1 MKSQFLSSLAALTAA
16 LTLGLAGGAHAQS
29 LPYGDVGGPGA
40 GSANGA
46 DSTDEVSD
54 EAETDAGSPSLIKR
68 TGRVRITPYIE
79 AQQVVTAEL
88 SPGNEVLTYSTLAAG
103 VEANLTG
110 RNAEA
115 GIAVRYERRFGYGKN
130 KVSDSDVISG
140 VARGNVALVPRTLYL
155 EAGAMAA
162 RLSVENN
169 GTTTPG
175 LEIGTSSAQV
185 YGAYIGPSVKT
196 QLGAVDVQGHYRFGY
211 SRVSTPNVL
220 PAAAGQTPIDLYD
233 EGTVHNA
240 LLHFATQAGTVLPV
254 GLGLGAGWIREDISN
269 LDQRID
275 DKHVRGDVTL
285 PVGADLALVAG
296 VGYEKVQVSQR
307 NAVIDTLTG
316 LPVRTGNGRYLT
328 DQSQPRQIAY
338 ESEGLIWD
346 AGVLWRP
353 SRRTALEVHVGKRY
367 GSTTYFGS
375 FAYAPNSRTTLNVS
389 VYDGISGFGG
399 RLNQA
404 LADLP
409 TQFEGIRN
417 PLTGGLSTC
426 VAGVPNAAGTAN
438 SSANRGANSSGGCL
452 NGALGSVRSAV
463 FRGRGVMA
471 SLGIVGNSL
480 QYGVAAGYD
489 RHSFIAAP
497 GTVLALANGVI
508 DENYWAA
515 AYLNGRIDRNSSFG
529 TNLYANW
536 YQSGDALAGNS
547 TSIGA
552 TAAYYRT
559 LTGNLTATAAVG
571 INGVNRDLLQDIWT
585 ASGLVGLRYSF

>member
-1 MKSQFLSSLAALTAA
+1 MEPQFSAPLAALVAILA
-16 LTLGLAGGAHAQS
+16 LGLPGAAQAQS
-29 LPYGDVGGPGA
+29 LAYGDVGGT
-40 GSANGA
+40 SASSDNGTDSGGDDAA
-46 DSTDEVSD
+46 DDG
-54 EAETDAGSPSLIKR
+54 DAVVDVGGFSKH
-68 TGRVRITPYIE
+68 TGRLRITPYFE
-79 AQQVVTAEL
+79 AQQVVTGEL

-103 VEANLTG
+103 VDANLTG

-115 GIAVRYERRFGYGKN
+115 GVAVRYERRFGWGSN
-130 KVSDSDVISG
+130 RISDSDVVSG
-140 VARGNVALVPRTLYL
+140 LARASVGIIPHTLFL
-155 EAGAMAA
+155 EGGAMAA

-169 GTTTPG
+169 GSTTPG
-175 LEIGTSSAQV
+175 LELGNSSAQV
-185 YGAYIGPSVKT
+185 YGAYIGPAIKA
-196 QLGAVDVQGHYRFGY
+196 QAGAVNVEGHYRFGY
-211 SRVSTPNVL
+211 SRVTTPNAL
-220 PAAAGQTPIDLYD
+220 PVAAGQTPIDLYN

-240 LLHFATQAGTVLPV
+240 MLHLGTHAGTVLPV
-254 GLGLGAGWIREDISN
+254 GVGVGAGWIREDVSN

-296 VGYEKVQVSQR
+296 VGYEKVEVSQR
-307 NAVIDTLTG
+307 DALFDSVTG
-316 LPVRTGNGRYLT
+316 LPVISGNGRYVT
-328 DQSQPRQIAY
+328 DQTQPRQIAY
-338 ESEGLIWD
+338 QSEGLIWD

-353 SRRTALEVHVGKRY
+353 SRRTALEAHVGKRY

-426 VAGVPNAAGTAN
+426 VAGVASTTGNG
-438 SSANRGANSSGGCL
+438 SGGCL
-452 NGALGSVRSAV
+452 NGVLGSVRSAT

-471 SLGIVGNSL
+471 SLGLTGTHL
-480 QYGVAAGYD
+480 QYGLGAGYD

-508 DENYWAA
+508 DQNYWVA

-529 TNLYANW
+529 TNVWANW

-547 TSIGA
+547 SAIGA

-559 LTGNLTATAAVG
+559 LTGSLTATAAVG
-571 INGVNRDLLQDIWT
+571 VNGVNRAALQDIWT
-585 ASGLVGLRYSF
+585 ASGLLGLRYSF

>member
-1 MKSQFLSSLAALTAA
+1 MNQRILTPLAALVAA
-16 LTLGLAGGAHAQS
+16 LTLGVPAAVQAQS

-40 GSANGA
+40 SNESGGDDVADDSDSPTDGGA
-46 DSTDEVSD
+46 
-54 EAETDAGSPSLIKR
+54 LIKH
-68 TGRVRITPYIE
+68 TGRLRITPYIE

-103 VEANLTG
+103 IEANLTG
-110 RNAEA
+110 RHAEA
-115 GIAVRYERRFGYGKN
+115 GVAVRYERRFGWGSK
-130 KVSDSDVISG
+130 KISDSDVVSG
-140 VARGNVALVPRTLYL
+140 VARASVGIVPHTLFI
-155 EAGAMAA
+155 EGGAMAA
-162 RLSVENN
+162 RLSVQNN
-169 GTTTPG
+169 GSTTPG
-175 LEIGTSSAQV
+175 LEFGNSAAQV
-185 YGAYIGPSVKT
+185 YGAYIGPSIKT
-196 QLGAVDVQGHYRFGY
+196 QLGAVDVEGHYRFGY
-211 SRVSTPNVL
+211 SRVTTPNALLV
-220 PAAAGQTPIDLYD
+220 AVGQVPIDLYD

-240 LLHFATQAGTVLPV
+240 LLHFGTHAGTVLPV
-254 GLGLGAGWIREDISN
+254 GLGLGAGWIREDVSN
-269 LDQRID
+269 LGQRID

-285 PVGADLALVAG
+285 PVGGDLALVAG
-296 VGYEKVQVSQR
+296 VGYEKVEVSQR
-307 NAVIDTLTG
+307 DALLDPLTG
-316 LPVRTGNGRYLT
+316 LPLVSSNGRYIT

-353 SRRTALEVHVGKRY
+353 SRRTALEAHVGKRY

-409 TQFEGIRN
+409 TQFEGLRN

-426 VAGVPNAAGTAN
+426 VAGVPSATGIGAGA
-438 SSANRGANSSGGCL
+438 CL
-452 NGALGSVRSAV
+452 NGALGSVRSAT
-463 FRGRGVMA
+463 FRGRGIMA
-471 SLGIVGNSL
+471 SLGLTGRNL
-480 QYGVAAGYD
+480 QYGLGAGYD
-489 RHSFIAAP
+489 RHTFIAAP

-508 DENYWAA
+508 DQNYWVA

-529 TNLYANW
+529 TNVWANW

-547 TSIGA
+547 SAIGA

-559 LTGNLTATAAVG
+559 LTGSLTATAAVG
-571 INGVNRDLLQDIWT
+571 INGVNREALEDIWT

>member
-1 MKSQFLSSLAALTAA
+1 MEPQFFAPLAALVAILA
-16 LTLGLAGGAHAQS
+16 LGLPGAAQAQS
-29 LPYGDVGGPGA
+29 LAYGDVGGT
-40 GSANGA
+40 SASSDNGTDSGGDDAA
-46 DSTDEVSD
+46 DDG
-54 EAETDAGSPSLIKR
+54 DAVVDVGGFSKH
-68 TGRVRITPYIE
+68 TGRLRITPYIE
-79 AQQVVTAEL
+79 AQQVVTGEL

-103 VEANLTG
+103 VDANLTG

-115 GIAVRYERRFGYGKN
+115 GVAVRYERRFGWGSN
-130 KVSDSDVISG
+130 RISDSDVVSG
-140 VARGNVALVPRTLYL
+140 LARASVGIIPHTLFL
-155 EAGAMAA
+155 EGGAMAA

-169 GTTTPG
+169 GSTTPG
-175 LEIGTSSAQV
+175 LELGNSSAQV
-185 YGAYIGPSVKT
+185 YGAYIGPAIKA
-196 QLGAVDVQGHYRFGY
+196 QAGAVNVEGHYRFGY
-211 SRVSTPNVL
+211 SRVTTPNAL
-220 PAAAGQTPIDLYD
+220 PVAAGQTPIDLYN

-240 LLHFATQAGTVLPV
+240 MLHLGTHAGTVLPV
-254 GLGLGAGWIREDISN
+254 GVGVGAGWIREDVSN

-296 VGYEKVQVSQR
+296 VGYEKVEVSQR
-307 NAVIDTLTG
+307 DALFDSVTG
-316 LPVRTGNGRYLT
+316 LPVISGNGRYVT
-328 DQSQPRQIAY
+328 DQTQPRQIAY
-338 ESEGLIWD
+338 QSEGLIWD

-353 SRRTALEVHVGKRY
+353 SRRTALEAHVGKRY

-404 LADLP
+404 LANLP

-426 VAGVPNAAGTAN
+426 VAGVASTTGNG
-438 SSANRGANSSGGCL
+438 SGGCL
-452 NGALGSVRSAV
+452 NGVLGSVRSAT

-471 SLGIVGNSL
+471 SLGLTGTHL
-480 QYGVAAGYD
+480 QYGLGAGYD
-489 RHSFIAAP
+489 RRTFIAAP

-508 DENYWAA
+508 DQNYWVA

-529 TNLYANW
+529 TNVWANW

-547 TSIGA
+547 SAIGA

-559 LTGNLTATAAVG
+559 LSGNLTATAAVG
-571 INGVNRDLLQDIWT
+571 INGVNRELVQDIWT

>member
-1 MKSQFLSSLAALTAA
+1 MKPQFLTALATLAATLA
-16 LTLGLAGGAHAQS
+16 LGLPGAAHAQS
-29 LPYGDVGGPGA
+29 LPYGDVGGSSA
-40 GSANGA
+40 SSDSGS
-46 DSTDEVSD
+46 DSGDDAVDDGDS
-54 EAETDAGSPSLIKR
+54 AESLGGMVKR
-68 TGRVRITPYIE
+68 TGRVRVTPYIE

-103 VEANLTG
+103 IEANLNG
-110 RNAEA
+110 RNAQA
-115 GIAVRYERRFGYGKN
+115 GLAVRYERRFGYGSN
-130 KVSDSDVISG
+130 KISDSDVVSG
-140 VARGNVALVPRTLYL
+140 VARASVGLVPRTLFL
-155 EAGAMAA
+155 EGGAMAA
-162 RLSVENN
+162 RMSVN
-169 GTTTPG
+169 GNGSTTPG
-175 LEIGTSSAQV
+175 LEFGNSSAQV
-185 YGAYIGPSVKT
+185 YGAYIGPSLKT
-196 QLGAVDVQGHYRFGY
+196 QLGAVDVEGHYRFGY
-211 SRVSTPNVL
+211 SRVTTPNVL
-220 PAAAGQTPIDLYD
+220 PVGPGQTPIDLYD

-240 LLHFATQAGTVLPV
+240 LLHFGTKAGTVLPI
-254 GLGLGAGWIREDISN
+254 GLGVGGGWNREDVSN

-275 DKHVRGDVTL
+275 DKHVRADVLL
-285 PVGADLALVAG
+285 PVGSDLALVGG

-307 NAVIDTLTG
+307 DAVIDTLTG
-316 LPVRTGNGRYLT
+316 LPLLSGNGRYVT
-328 DQSQPRQIAY
+328 DQTQPRQIAY

-346 AGVLWRP
+346 AGVMWRP
-353 SRRTALEVHVGKRY
+353 SKRTALEAHVGKRY

-375 FAYAPNSRTTLNVS
+375 FAYAPNTRTTLNVS

-409 TQFEGIRN
+409 TQFDGLRN

-426 VAGVPNAAGTAN
+426 VAGVNGAHGN
-438 SSANRGANSSGGCL
+438 SGGGCL
-452 NGALGSVRSAV
+452 NGALGSVRSAT

-471 SLGIVGNSL
+471 SLGIQGNNL
-480 QYGVAAGYD
+480 QYGVGAGYD

-508 DENYWAA
+508 DENYWVA

-529 TNLYANW
+529 TNVWANW
-536 YQSGDALAGNS
+536 YQSGDALAGDS
-547 TSIGA
+547 SAIGA

-571 INGVNRDLLQDIWT
+571 INGVNREVLQDIWT

>member
-1 MKSQFLSSLAALTAA
+1 MKQQFLTPLAALAAA
-16 LTLGLAGGAHAQS
+16 LILGLPSAVQAQS

-40 GSANGA
+40 SSGGADAGA
-46 DSTDEVSD
+46 DSSSEDA
-54 EAETDAGSPSLIKR
+54 AEDGDAPLGGGGLIKH
-68 TGRVRITPYIE
+68 TGRLRITPYIE

-103 VEANLTG
+103 VQANLTS

-115 GIAVRYERRFGYGKN
+115 GVAVRYERRFSYGKN
-130 KVSDSDVISG
+130 KVNDSDVISG
-140 VARGNVALVPRTLYL
+140 VARGSVGIIPHTLFL
-155 EAGAMAA
+155 EGGAMAA
-162 RLSVENN
+162 RTSVENN
-169 GTTTPG
+169 GSTTPG
-175 LEIGTSSAQV
+175 LEIGNSSAQV
-185 YGAYIGPSVKT
+185 YGFYVGPTLKT
-196 QLGAVDVQGHYRFGY
+196 QLGAVDVGAHYHFGY
-211 SRVSTPNVL
+211 SRVTTPKALQV
-220 PAAAGQTPIDLYD
+220 AAGQTPIDLYD
-233 EGTVHNA
+233 KGTVHNA
-240 LLHFATQAGTVLPV
+240 ALHLGTQAGTILPV
-254 GLGLGAGWIREDISN
+254 GIGLGAGWIREDVSN

-285 PVGADLALVAG
+285 PVGPDLALVAG
-296 VGYEKVQVSQR
+296 VGYEKVEVSQR
-307 NAVIDTLTG
+307 DALIDTLTG
-316 LPVRTGNGRYLT
+316 LPVISGNGRYVT

-338 ESEGLIWD
+338 QSEGLIWD

-353 SRRTALEVHVGKRY
+353 SRRTALEAHVGKRY

-375 FAYAPNSRTTLNVS
+375 FAYAPNSRTSLNVS

-404 LADLP
+404 LANLP

-426 VAGVPNAAGTAN
+426 VAGVASTTGNG
-438 SSANRGANSSGGCL
+438 SGGCL
-452 NGALGSVRSAV
+452 NGALGSIRSAT

-471 SLGIVGNSL
+471 SLGISGTNL
-480 QYGVAAGYD
+480 QYGVGAGYD

-508 DENYWAA
+508 DQNYWAA

-547 TSIGA
+547 SSIGA

-559 LTGNLTATAAVG
+559 LSGSLTATAAIG
-571 INGVNRDLLQDIWT
+571 INGVNRELLQDIWT

>member
-1 MKSQFLSSLAALTAA
+1 MEPQFSAPLAALVAILA
-16 LTLGLAGGAHAQS
+16 LGLPGAAQAQS
-29 LPYGDVGGPGA
+29 LAYGDVGGTSV
-40 GSANGA
+40 GSDNGTDSGGDDAA
-46 DSTDEVSD
+46 DDG
-54 EAETDAGSPSLIKR
+54 DAVVDVGGFSKH
-68 TGRVRITPYIE
+68 TGRLRITPYIE
-79 AQQVVTAEL
+79 AQQVVTGEL

-103 VEANLTG
+103 VDANLTG

-115 GIAVRYERRFGYGKN
+115 GVAVRYERRFGWGSN
-130 KVSDSDVISG
+130 RISDSDVVSG
-140 VARGNVALVPRTLYL
+140 LARASVGIIPHTLFL
-155 EAGAMAA
+155 EGGAMAA

-169 GTTTPG
+169 GSTTPG
-175 LEIGTSSAQV
+175 LELGNSSAQV
-185 YGAYIGPSVKT
+185 YGAYIGPAIKAQT
-196 QLGAVDVQGHYRFGY
+196 GAVNVEGHYRFGY
-211 SRVSTPNVL
+211 SRVTTPNAL
-220 PAAAGQTPIDLYD
+220 PVAAGQTPIDLYD

-240 LLHFATQAGTVLPV
+240 MLHLGTHAGTVLPV
-254 GLGLGAGWIREDISN
+254 GVGVGAGWIREDVSN

-296 VGYEKVQVSQR
+296 VGYEKVEVSQR
-307 NAVIDTLTG
+307 DALFDSVTG
-316 LPVRTGNGRYLT
+316 LPVISGNGRYVT
-328 DQSQPRQIAY
+328 DQTQPRQIAY
-338 ESEGLIWD
+338 QSEGLIWD

-353 SRRTALEVHVGKRY
+353 SRRTALEAHVGKRY

-404 LADLP
+404 LANLP

-426 VAGVPNAAGTAN
+426 VAGVASTTGNG
-438 SSANRGANSSGGCL
+438 SGGCL
-452 NGALGSVRSAV
+452 NGVLGSVRSAT

-471 SLGIVGNSL
+471 SLGLTGTHL
-480 QYGVAAGYD
+480 QYGLGAGYD
-489 RHSFIAAP
+489 HRSFIAAP

-508 DENYWAA
+508 DQNYWVA

-529 TNLYANW
+529 TNVWANW
-536 YQSGDALAGNS
+536 YHSGDALAGNS
-547 TSIGA
+547 SAIGA

-559 LTGNLTATAAVG
+559 LTGSLTATAAVG
-571 INGVNRDLLQDIWT
+571 VNGVNRAALQDIWT
-585 ASGLVGLRYSF
+585 ASGLLGLRYSF

>member
-1 MKSQFLSSLAALTAA
+1 MEPQFSAPLAALVAILA
-16 LTLGLAGGAHAQS
+16 LGLPGAAQAQS
-29 LPYGDVGGPGA
+29 LAYGDVGGT
-40 GSANGA
+40 SASSDNGTDSGGDDAA
-46 DSTDEVSD
+46 DDG
-54 EAETDAGSPSLIKR
+54 DAVVDVGGFSKH
-68 TGRVRITPYIE
+68 TGRLRITPYFE
-79 AQQVVTAEL
+79 AQQVVTGEL

-103 VEANLTG
+103 VDANLTG

-115 GIAVRYERRFGYGKN
+115 GVAVRYERRFGWGSN
-130 KVSDSDVISG
+130 RISDSDVVSG
-140 VARGNVALVPRTLYL
+140 LARASVGIIPHTLFL
-155 EAGAMAA
+155 EGGAMAA

-169 GTTTPG
+169 GSTTPG
-175 LEIGTSSAQV
+175 LELGNSSAQV
-185 YGAYIGPSVKT
+185 YGAYIGPAIKA
-196 QLGAVDVQGHYRFGY
+196 QAGAVNVEGHYRFGY
-211 SRVSTPNVL
+211 SRVTTPNAL
-220 PAAAGQTPIDLYD
+220 PVAAGQTPIDLYN

-240 LLHFATQAGTVLPV
+240 MLHLGTHAGTVLPV
-254 GLGLGAGWIREDISN
+254 GVGVGAGWIREDVSN

-296 VGYEKVQVSQR
+296 VGYEKVEVSQR
-307 NAVIDTLTG
+307 DALFDSVTG
-316 LPVRTGNGRYLT
+316 LPVISGNGRYVT
-328 DQSQPRQIAY
+328 DQTQPRQIAY
-338 ESEGLIWD
+338 QSEGLIWD

-353 SRRTALEVHVGKRY
+353 SRRTALEAHIGKRY

-404 LADLP
+404 LANLP

-426 VAGVPNAAGTAN
+426 VAGVASTTG
-438 SSANRGANSSGGCL
+438 NSSGGCL
-452 NGALGSVRSAV
+452 NGVLGSVRSAT

-471 SLGIVGNSL
+471 SLGLTGTHL
-480 QYGVAAGYD
+480 QYGLGAGYD
-489 RHSFIAAP
+489 RRTFIAAP

-508 DENYWAA
+508 DQNYWVA

-529 TNLYANW
+529 TNVWANW

-547 TSIGA
+547 SAIGA

-559 LTGNLTATAAVG
+559 LSGNLTATAAVG
-571 INGVNRDLLQDIWT
+571 INGVNRELVQDIWT

>member
-1 MKSQFLSSLAALTAA
+1 MKPHFLTPLATLAATLALGLPGAA
-16 LTLGLAGGAHAQS
+16 LAQS
-29 LPYGDVGGPGA
+29 LPYGDVGGSSA
-40 GSANGA
+40 GS
-46 DSTDEVSD
+46 DSGSD
-54 EAETDAGSPSLIKR
+54 SGDDAGDDGDSAESLGGMVKR
-68 TGRVRITPYIE
+68 TGRVRVTPYIE

-103 VEANLTG
+103 IEANLNG
-110 RNAEA
+110 RNAQA
-115 GIAVRYERRFGYGKN
+115 GLAVRYERRFGYGSN
-130 KVSDSDVISG
+130 QISDSDVISG
-140 VARGNVALVPRTLYL
+140 VARASVGLVPRTLFL
-155 EAGAMAA
+155 EGGAMAA
-162 RLSVENN
+162 RMSVN
-169 GTTTPG
+169 GNGSTTPG
-175 LEIGTSSAQV
+175 LEFGNSSAQV
-185 YGAYIGPSVKT
+185 YGAYIGPSLKT
-196 QLGAVDVQGHYRFGY
+196 QLGAVDVEGHYRFGY
-211 SRVSTPNVL
+211 SRVTTPNVL
-220 PAAAGQTPIDLYD
+220 PVGPGQTPIDLYD

-240 LLHFATQAGTVLPV
+240 LLHFGTKAGTVLPI
-254 GLGLGAGWIREDISN
+254 GLGLGGGWNREDVSN

-275 DKHVRGDVTL
+275 DKHVRADVLL
-285 PVGADLALVAG
+285 PVGSDLALVGG

-307 NAVIDTLTG
+307 DAVIDTLTG
-316 LPVRTGNGRYLT
+316 LPLLSGNGRYVT
-328 DQSQPRQIAY
+328 DQTQPRQIAY

-346 AGVLWRP
+346 AGVMWRP
-353 SRRTALEVHVGKRY
+353 SKRTALEAHVGKRY

-375 FAYAPNSRTTLNVS
+375 FAYAPNTRTTLNVS

-409 TQFEGIRN
+409 TQFDGLRN

-426 VAGVPNAAGTAN
+426 VAGVN
-438 SSANRGANSSGGCL
+438 GANGNSGGGCL
-452 NGALGSVRSAV
+452 NGALGSVRSAT

-471 SLGIVGNSL
+471 SLGIQGNKL
-480 QYGVAAGYD
+480 QYGVGAGYD

-508 DENYWAA
+508 DENYWVA

-529 TNLYANW
+529 TNVWANW
-536 YQSGDALAGNS
+536 YQSGDALAGDS
-547 TSIGA
+547 SAIGA

-571 INGVNRDLLQDIWT
+571 INGVNREVLQDIWT

>member
-1 MKSQFLSSLAALTAA
+1 MKQQILTPLAALAA
-16 LTLGLAGGAHAQS
+16 ILAFGLPGAVRAQTLS
-29 LPYGDVGGPGA
+29 YGDVGGPGV
-40 GSANGA
+40 GSDSVA
-46 DSTDEVSD
+46 DSATEDAADDSD
-54 EAETDAGSPSLIKR
+54 SPAAGGGLIKH
-68 TGRVRITPYIE
+68 TGRLRITPYIE
-79 AQQVVTAEL
+79 AQQVVTGEL

-115 GIAVRYERRFGYGKN
+115 GLAVRYERRFGWGSN
-130 KVSDSDVISG
+130 KISDSDVVSG
-140 VARGNVALVPRTLYL
+140 LARASVGLIPHTLFL
-155 EAGAMAA
+155 EGGATAA
-162 RLSVENN
+162 RLSVQNN
-169 GTTTPG
+169 GSTTPG
-175 LEIGTSSAQV
+175 LEFGNSSAQV
-185 YGAYIGPSVKT
+185 YGAYIGPSIKA
-196 QLGAVDVQGHYRFGY
+196 QLGAVDVDGHYRFGY
-211 SRVSTPNVL
+211 SRVTTPNAL
-220 PAAAGQTPIDLYD
+220 PVAAGQTPIDLYD
-233 EGTVHNA
+233 NGTVHNA
-240 LLHFATQAGTVLPV
+240 LLHFATHAGTILPIGV
-254 GLGLGAGWIREDISN
+254 GVGAGWIREDVSN

-275 DKHVRGDVTL
+275 NKHVRGDVTL
-285 PVGADLALVAG
+285 PVGPDLALVGG

-307 NAVIDTLTG
+307 DAVIDPLSG
-316 LPVRTGNGRYLT
+316 LPLISGNGRYVT
-328 DQSQPRQIAY
+328 DQAQPRQIAY
-338 ESEGLIWD
+338 DSEGLIWD

-353 SRRTALEVHVGKRY
+353 SRRTALEAHVGKRY

-409 TQFEGIRN
+409 TQFEGLRN

-426 VAGVPNAAGTAN
+426 VAGVP
-438 SSANRGANSSGGCL
+438 SANGNSGGGCL
-452 NGALGSVRSAV
+452 NGALGSVRSAT

-471 SLGIVGNSL
+471 SLGLTGTNL
-480 QYGVAAGYD
+480 QYGLGAGYD

-508 DENYWAA
+508 DQNYWAA

-529 TNLYANW
+529 TNLWANW

-547 TSIGA
+547 SAIGA

-559 LTGNLTATAAVG
+559 LSGNLTATAAVG
-571 INGVNRDLLQDIWT
+571 INGVNRELVQDIWT

>member
-1 MKSQFLSSLAALTAA
+1 MKQQFFVPLAALAA
-16 LTLGLAGGAHAQS
+16 SFTLSWPGAAQAQS
-29 LPYGDVGGPGA
+29 LAYGDVGGPTA
-40 GSANGA
+40 GNDSGA
-46 DSTDEVSD
+46 DSGVDDAADDEGAVVD
-54 EAETDAGSPSLIKR
+54 VGGFAKR
-68 TGRVRITPYIE
+68 TGRLRITPYIE

-115 GIAVRYERRFGYGKN
+115 GVAVRYERRFGWGSSRI
-130 KVSDSDVISG
+130 SDSDVVSG
-140 VARGNVALVPRTLYL
+140 VARASVGIIPHTLFL
-155 EAGAMAA
+155 EGGATAA

-169 GTTTPG
+169 GSTTPG
-175 LEIGTSSAQV
+175 LEFGNSSAQV
-185 YGAYIGPSVKT
+185 YGAYIGPAIKAQTGV
-196 QLGAVDVQGHYRFGY
+196 LNVAGHYRFGY
-211 SRVSTPNVL
+211 SRVTTPKAL
-220 PAAAGQTPIDLYD
+220 PVAAGQTPIDLYD

-240 LLHFATQAGTVLPV
+240 MLHLGTQAGTVLPV
-254 GLGLGAGWIREDISN
+254 GVGLGAGWMREDVSN

-275 DKHVRGDVTL
+275 NRHVRGDVTL
-285 PVGADLALVAG
+285 PVGPDLALVAG
-296 VGYEKVQVSQR
+296 VGYEKVEVSQR
-307 NAVIDTLTG
+307 DAVFDSVTG
-316 LPVRTGNGRYLT
+316 LPVISGNGRYVT
-328 DQSQPRQIAY
+328 DQTQPRQIAY

-353 SRRTALEVHVGKRY
+353 SRRTALEAHVGKRY
-367 GSTTYFGS
+367 GSTTYYGS
-375 FAYAPNSRTTLNVS
+375 FAYAPNVQTTLNVS

-404 LADLP
+404 LAELP
-409 TQFEGIRN
+409 TQFEGLHN

-426 VAGVPNAAGTAN
+426 VAGVPNANGN
-438 SSANRGANSSGGCL
+438 SANGNNRGGCL

-471 SLGIVGNSL
+471 SLGLTGSRL
-480 QYGVAAGYD
+480 QYGLGAGYD
-489 RHSFIAAP
+489 RRSFIAAP

-508 DENYWAA
+508 DENYWVA

-529 TNLYANW
+529 TNLWANW

-547 TSIGA
+547 SAIGA

-559 LTGNLTATAAVG
+559 LTGSLTATAAVG
-571 INGVNRDLLQDIWT
+571 VNGVNREALQDIWT
-585 ASGLVGLRYSF
+585 ASGLLGLRYSF

>member
-1 MKSQFLSSLAALTAA
+1 MKPQLFAPLAALVAILA
-16 LTLGLAGGAHAQS
+16 LGLPGAAQAQS
-29 LPYGDVGGPGA
+29 LAYGDVGGT
-40 GSANGA
+40 SASSDNGTDSGGDDAA
-46 DSTDEVSD
+46 DDG
-54 EAETDAGSPSLIKR
+54 DAVVDVGGFSKH
-68 TGRVRITPYIE
+68 TGRLRITPYIE
-79 AQQVVTAEL
+79 AQQVVTGEL

-103 VEANLTG
+103 VDANLTG

-115 GIAVRYERRFGYGKN
+115 GVAVRYERRFGWGSN
-130 KVSDSDVISG
+130 RISDSDVVSG
-140 VARGNVALVPRTLYL
+140 LARASVGIIPHTLFL
-155 EAGAMAA
+155 EGGAMAA

-169 GTTTPG
+169 GSTTPG
-175 LEIGTSSAQV
+175 LELGNSSAQV
-185 YGAYIGPSVKT
+185 YGAYIGPAIKA
-196 QLGAVDVQGHYRFGY
+196 QAGAVNVEGHYRFGY
-211 SRVSTPNVL
+211 SRVTTPNAL
-220 PAAAGQTPIDLYD
+220 PVAAGQTPIDLYN

-240 LLHFATQAGTVLPV
+240 MLHLGTHAGTVLPV
-254 GLGLGAGWIREDISN
+254 GVGVGAGWIREDVSN

-296 VGYEKVQVSQR
+296 VGYEKVEVSQR
-307 NAVIDTLTG
+307 DALFDSVTG
-316 LPVRTGNGRYLT
+316 LPVISGNGRYVT
-328 DQSQPRQIAY
+328 DQTQPRQIAY
-338 ESEGLIWD
+338 QSEGLIWD

-353 SRRTALEVHVGKRY
+353 SRRTALEAHVGKRY

-426 VAGVPNAAGTAN
+426 VAGVASTTGNG
-438 SSANRGANSSGGCL
+438 SGGCL
-452 NGALGSVRSAV
+452 NGVLGSVRSAT

-471 SLGIVGNSL
+471 SLGLTGTHL
-480 QYGVAAGYD
+480 QYGLGAGYD
-489 RHSFIAAP
+489 RRTFIAAP

-508 DENYWAA
+508 DQNYWVA

-529 TNLYANW
+529 TNVWANW

-547 TSIGA
+547 SAIGA

-559 LTGNLTATAAVG
+559 LTGSLTATAAVG
-571 INGVNRDLLQDIWT
+571 VNGVNRAALQDIWT
-585 ASGLVGLRYSF
+585 ASGLLGLRYSF

>member
-1 MKSQFLSSLAALTAA
+1 MKPQFLTALATLAATLA
-16 LTLGLAGGAHAQS
+16 LGLPGAAHAQS
-29 LPYGDVGGPGA
+29 LPYGDVGGSSA
-40 GSANGA
+40 SSDSGS
-46 DSTDEVSD
+46 DSGD
-54 EAETDAGSPSLIKR
+54 DAGDDGDSAESLGGMVKR
-68 TGRVRITPYIE
+68 TGRVRVTPYIE

-103 VEANLTG
+103 IEANLNG
-110 RNAEA
+110 RNAQA
-115 GIAVRYERRFGYGKN
+115 GLAVRYERRFGWGSN
-130 KVSDSDVISG
+130 QISDSDVVSG
-140 VARGNVALVPRTLYL
+140 VARASVGLVPRTLFL
-155 EAGAMAA
+155 EGGAMAA
-162 RLSVENN
+162 RMSVN
-169 GTTTPG
+169 GNGSTTPG
-175 LEIGTSSAQV
+175 LEFGNSSAQV
-185 YGAYIGPSVKT
+185 YGAYIGPSLKT
-196 QLGAVDVQGHYRFGY
+196 QLGAVDVEGHYRFGY
-211 SRVSTPNVL
+211 SRVTTPNVL
-220 PAAAGQTPIDLYD
+220 PVGPGQTPIDLYD

-240 LLHFATQAGTVLPV
+240 LLHFGTKAGTVLPI
-254 GLGLGAGWIREDISN
+254 GLGLGGGWNREDVSN

-275 DKHVRGDVTL
+275 DKHVRADVLL
-285 PVGADLALVAG
+285 PVGSDLALVGG

-307 NAVIDTLTG
+307 DAVIDTLTG
-316 LPVRTGNGRYLT
+316 LPLLSGNGRYVT
-328 DQSQPRQIAY
+328 DQTQPRQIAY

-346 AGVLWRP
+346 AGVMWRP
-353 SRRTALEVHVGKRY
+353 SKRTALEAHVGKRY

-375 FAYAPNSRTTLNVS
+375 FAYAPNTRTTLNIS

-409 TQFEGIRN
+409 TQFDGLRN

-426 VAGVPNAAGTAN
+426 VAGVN
-438 SSANRGANSSGGCL
+438 GANGNSGGGCL
-452 NGALGSVRSAV
+452 NGALGSVRSAT

-471 SLGIVGNSL
+471 SLGIQGNKL
-480 QYGVAAGYD
+480 QYGVGAGYD

-508 DENYWAA
+508 DENYWVA

-529 TNLYANW
+529 TNVWANW
-536 YQSGDALAGNS
+536 YQSGDALAGDS
-547 TSIGA
+547 SAIGA

-571 INGVNRDLLQDIWT
+571 INGVNREVLQDIWT